1 MAYTRP
7 STFRLENLAQ
17 VLSCWLNFVNG
28 PDFVLLA
35 TLSMAADVNYARSLF
50 ATLASRRLLYRR
62 GTVDLRVLITLDQ
75 LFFIY
80 LFLKKQATLT
90 RRSALLSLTPQS
102 LFPDCIDGFTFAG
115 MSLSLAISRS

>member
-17 VLSCWLNFVNG
+17 VLSCLLKFANG

-35 TLSMAADVNYARSLF
+35 TLSMAADVNYARSF
-50 ATLASRRLLYRR
+50 STTLASIRLLYRR
-62 GTVDLRVLITLDQ
+62 GTVDLRVLITLVK
-75 LFFIY
+75 
-80 LFLKKQATLT
+80 KKQATLT

-102 LFPDCIDGFTFAG
+102 
-115 MSLSLAISRS
+115 